1 MAQEFFVTFNIEQQ
15 KVKVANFS
23 IQSNS
28 VDGSFSMRP
37 NERDHEI
44 LYNREKPNQHPIQ
57 AITGLQ
63 EIIEELQKGQKGFV
77 FEQALSSDTWEI
89 THNLN
94 KRPSIMVVDEF
105 DRVVVGDE
113 EYIDNNNVRITFKA
127 AFKGKAYLN

>member
-15 KVKVANFS
+15 EVKVANFS

-37 NERDHEI
+37 NERNHEI
-44 LYNREKPNQHPIQ
+44 LYNREKPDQHPIE
-57 AITGLQ
+57 AITGLK
-63 EIIEELQKGQKGFV
+63 EILDNLQKGQKGFV
-77 FEQALSSDTWEI
+77 FEQGISSDTWEI

-105 DRVVVGDE
+105 DRVVIGDE
-113 EYIDNNNVRITFKA
+113 EYIDDNNVRITFKA